1 MFQIIFK
8 ADVCSQKM
16 LWFCRKI
23 SVKPEASQ
31 QNFVSDH
38 DCAFFFTFCFA
49 CFYFLETFYIHY
61 IYSQLIFFLACK
73 CGIEKTKRIVGGTE
87 VNPVRPYNFLLLNQL
102 SIIFS
107 SKVNKYPW
115 MVRLSVEFGN
125 GYGSYCGGTLVAS
138 RYVITA
144 AHCVEFKEIEVTPDM
159 ITVWHISNLFLQ
171 NKDIEIV

>member
-1 MFQIIFK
+1 
-8 ADVCSQKM
+8 M
-16 LWFCRKI
+16 LWFCRKF

-31 QNFVSDH
+31 QNFVLYH
-38 DCAFFFTFCFA
+38 DCAFFSLFVLR
-49 CFYFLETFYIHY
+49 FLFFRNIVYPLSFILTKKF
-61 IYSQLIFFLACK
+61 FFLACK

-115 MVRLSVEFGN
+115 MVLLKVVFGN
-125 GYGSYCGGTLVAS
+125 GWSMCGGTLVAS

-144 AHCVEFKEIEVTPDM
+144 AHCVEFKEIDVTPDM
-159 ITVWHISNLFLQ
+159 IEVWHISNLFLQ

>member
-1 MFQIIFK
+1 M
-8 ADVCSQKM
+8 S
-16 LWFCRKI
+16 
-23 SVKPEASQ
+23 
-31 QNFVSDH
+31 
-38 DCAFFFTFCFA
+38 FFT
-49 CFYFLETFYIHY
+49 LL
-61 IYSQLIFFLACK
+61 IYSLFIFSRFFYELLYAFKYGISILFKNEMERSTQLSYFKVLPFLACK
-73 CGIEKTKRIVGGTE
+73 CGIENTRRIVGGTE

-159 ITVWHISNLFLQ
+159 ITV
-171 NKDIEIV
+171 